1 MEELTTAR
9 TAKVRDMAQR
19 ARAASHFLASAAT
32 EDKNAAILGMA
43 DSLECAADA
52 IFRANREDVEDAK
65 SKGLSEPMLRRL
77 TLSPLKLEAMARGLR
92 QVAGLKDPVGRVL
105 ESFTRPNG
113 LLINK
118 VSVPF
123 GVIGVIY
130 ESRPDVTADA
140 ASLCFKSGNA
150 VILRGGSESMR
161 TNEAI
166 VQALHRALE
175 REGFPKDS
183 VQYLGERG
191 RGGVQAML
199 KARGL
204 IDLLIPRGGAGL
216 IRTIVDNASV
226 PAIET
231 GTGNCHV
238 YVHKDAD
245 PAIALSVVV
254 NAKCQNPAV
263 CNAAETLLVDR
274 QIAGQF
280 LGSVCAELLEAGVEL
295 RGCKEARTLVPGLKP
310 ASDADWDTEYLSM
323 TLAVK
328 VVGGLEEAI
337 SHIAVHGTG
346 HSEAIIT
353 TDPDAAKRFQTGVDA
368 ACVYVNAS
376 TRFTDGGEFGFG
388 AEIGISTQKL
398 HARGPMGLAELTT
411 HKYLISGSGQTR

>member
-1 MEELTTAR
+1 
-9 TAKVRDMAQR
+9 
-19 ARAASHFLASAAT
+19 
-32 EDKNAAILGMA
+32 
-43 DSLECAADA
+43 
-52 IFRANREDVEDAK
+52 
-65 SKGLSEPMLRRL
+65 
-77 TLSPLKLEAMARGLR
+77 
-92 QVAGLKDPVGRVL
+92 
-105 ESFTRPNG
+105 
-113 LLINK
+113 
-118 VSVPF
+118 
-123 GVIGVIY
+123 
-130 ESRPDVTADA
+130 
-140 ASLCFKSGNA
+140 
-150 VILRGGSESMR
+150 MR

-280 LGSVCAELLEAGVEL
+280 LGSVCAEVLEAGVNFGDA
-295 RGCKEARTLVPGLKP
+295 RGEPYPRTEP
-310 ASDADWDTEYLSM
+310 ASDA
-323 TLAVK
+323 
-328 VVGGLEEAI
+328 GG
-337 SHIAVHGTG
+337 T
-346 HSEAIIT
+346 
-353 TDPDAAKRFQTGVDA
+353 P
-368 ACVYVNAS
+368 S
-376 TRFTDGGEFGFG
+376 T
-388 AEIGISTQKL
+388 
-398 HARGPMGLAELTT
+398 
-411 HKYLISGSGQTR
+411 

>member
-1 MEELTTAR
+1 
-9 TAKVRDMAQR
+9 
-19 ARAASHFLASAAT
+19 
-32 EDKNAAILGMA
+32 
-43 DSLECAADA
+43 
-52 IFRANREDVEDAK
+52 
-65 SKGLSEPMLRRL
+65 
-77 TLSPLKLEAMARGLR
+77 
-92 QVAGLKDPVGRVL
+92 
-105 ESFTRPNG
+105 
-113 LLINK
+113 
-118 VSVPF
+118 
-123 GVIGVIY
+123 
-130 ESRPDVTADA
+130 
-140 ASLCFKSGNA
+140 
-150 VILRGGSESMR
+150 
-161 TNEAI
+161 
-166 VQALHRALE
+166 
-175 REGFPKDS
+175 
-183 VQYLGERG
+183 
-191 RGGVQAML
+191 ML